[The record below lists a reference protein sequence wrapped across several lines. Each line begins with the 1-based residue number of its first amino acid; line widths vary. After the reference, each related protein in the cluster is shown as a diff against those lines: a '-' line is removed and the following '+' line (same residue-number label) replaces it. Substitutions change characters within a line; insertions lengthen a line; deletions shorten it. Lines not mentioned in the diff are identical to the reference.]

1 MNINLTSF
9 DLAKLTEHFNEHGYV
24 RVDNF
29 LSVDDADAL
38 ADFYKNSCKFTNAFF
53 TDNHNREATDEQI
66 GALSLEKK
74 RGLYQA
80 IQQNA
85 AKGIGFLYGRKKV
98 EVTDTDLP
106 GQLLKAMNEEAVV
119 NFISQLTTKPE
130 LKYAD
135 GQATRY
141 RVGDFLT
148 RHIDNLA
155 GETRQIAYV
164 VGLTNLWH
172 PDWGGLL
179 QFFEPNGEPTNSLA
193 PTFNSLT
200 LFDVN
205 KVHSVTSVAPFAP
218 QNRYSL
224 TGWYRK

>member
-1 MNINLTSF
+1 MHINIETFNKAALTKQFSERGF
-9 DLAKLTEHFNEHGYV
+9 V
-24 RVDNF
+24 RIDNF
-29 LSVDDADAL
+29 LSLDDAEQL
-38 ADFYKNSCKFTNAFF
+38 AKYYQNELKFTNAFY

-66 GALSLEKK
+66 GALPLEEK
-74 RGLYQA
+74 RRLFQA
-80 IQQNA
+80 IQNNA
-85 AKGIGFLYGRKKV
+85 AQGVGFLYGRKKV
-98 EVTDTDLP
+98 ELTDADLTAK
-106 GQLLKAMNEEAVV
+106 LLKAMNSEALIKLVSE
-119 NFISQLTTKPE
+119 ITSKPE

-135 GQATRY
+135 GQATKY

-164 VGLTNLWH
+164 VGLTKQWH

-179 QFFEPNGEPTNSLA
+179 QFFEPSGEPTNSLA
-193 PTFNSLT
+193 PSFNSLT

-205 KVHSVTSVAPFAP
+205 KVHSVTSVANFAP
-218 QNRYSL
+218 RQRFSL

>member
-1 MNINLTSF
+1 MQINIETIDQKS
-9 DLAKLTEHFNEHGYV
+9 LTEEFATKGYV
-24 RVDNF
+24 RIDNF
-29 LSVDDADAL
+29 LSNADAEQL
-38 ADFYKNSCKFTNAFF
+38 ADYYQNTVEFTNAFF
-53 TDNHNREATDEQI
+53 TDNHNREATDKQI
-66 GALSLEKK
+66 GALPVEERRRLF
-74 RGLYQA
+74 RA

-85 AKGIGFLYGRKKV
+85 AQGVGFLYGRKKV
-98 EVTDTDLP
+98 ETTDQDLT
-106 GQLLKAMNEEAVV
+106 GQLLSAMNAENIVSI
-119 NFISQLTTKPE
+119 ISQITNKPE

-164 VGLTNLWH
+164 VGLTKQWH

-179 QFFEPNGEPTNSLA
+179 QFFEPTGEPTNSLS

-205 KVHSVTSVAPFAP
+205 KVHSVTSVASFAP
-218 QNRYSL
+218 QQRFSL